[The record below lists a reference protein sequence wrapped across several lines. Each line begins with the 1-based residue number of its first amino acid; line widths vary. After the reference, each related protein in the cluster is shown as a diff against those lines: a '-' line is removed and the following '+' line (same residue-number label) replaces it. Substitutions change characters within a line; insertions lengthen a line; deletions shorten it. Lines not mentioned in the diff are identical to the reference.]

1 MFDLSEKIALV
12 TGASR
17 GIGKSISMILAQ
29 NGAHVI
35 CVSRNIDDVQ
45 SVANKI
51 TDQKF
56 IATAESCD
64 ISDSNNVTELVK
76 KIIEKHGRIDIL
88 INNAGITRDNLLM
101 RMSDDDWNEVINVN
115 LKAAFTAVKA
125 ASRTMI
131 KQRCG
136 RIINI
141 SSVVGLTG
149 NAGQTNYAASKA
161 GLIGMTKSIAREL
174 SSRGMDIVWLGS
186 KGGMEEKIIPKHGYP
201 IHCIHS
207 SGLRGKSLF
216 AFIKGVCL
224 LAIGFI
230 QTISIFLKNK
240 PNIVIGM
247 GGYASG
253 VGGIVA
259 KIFSTRLVIHEQ
271 NAIPGTTNRLLSRI
285 ANKSFQAFDNSFD
298 SKVKAVTVG
307 NPILFQA
314 KTKNCPKSVNNLLVL
329 GGSLGAK
336 KINELIPL
344 IKTPLN
350 IWHQTGD
357 SHIETTKLAYQDSL
371 HLNVHIESFIEN
383 MAEAYV
389 WADLVICRAGAMTI
403 SELIATKSIA
413 ILIPFP
419 YAVNDHQTQNAKKL
433 SDVGAGL
440 LLDESNLDVNEIDD
454 ILQKMTP
461 AKLELMTNILE
472 KLQTENAE
480 KVITDYLLIPSR
492 SNSN

>member
-1 MFDLSEKIALV
+1 MAGGTGGHIFPAL
-12 TGASR
+12 A
-17 GIGKSISMILAQ
+17 
-29 NGAHVI
+29 
-35 CVSRNIDDVQ
+35 
-45 SVANKI
+45 
-51 TDQKF
+51 
-56 IATAESCD
+56 
-64 ISDSNNVTELVK
+64 
-76 KIIEKHGRIDIL
+76 
-88 INNAGITRDNLLM
+88 
-101 RMSDDDWNEVINVN
+101 
-115 LKAAFTAVKA
+115 
-125 ASRTMI
+125 
-131 KQRCG
+131 
-136 RIINI
+136 
-141 SSVVGLTG
+141 
-149 NAGQTNYAASKA
+149 
-161 GLIGMTKSIAREL
+161 IAREL
-174 SSRGMDIVWLGS
+174 SSRGMDVEWLGS
-186 KGGMEEKIIPKHGYP
+186 KGGMEEKIVPKHGHP

-230 QTISIFLKNK
+230 QTISLFLKNK

-253 VGGIVA
+253 IGGIVA
-259 KIFSTRLVIHEQ
+259 KIFFTRLVIHEQ

-298 SKVKAVTVG
+298 SKVKAITVG

-383 MAEAYV
+383 IAEAYE

-419 YAVNDHQTQNAKKL
+419 YAVDDHQTQNAKKL